1 MWGFAVGIVIVS
13 IGYSSTLSVGQKVM
27 TEVIP
32 LELTLNKK
40 KTNPNGINEEGRSV
54 IKDIYL
60 YF

>member
-1 MWGFAVGIVIVS
+1 
-13 IGYSSTLSVGQKVM
+13 M

-40 KTNPNGINEEGRSV
+40 KKNPNGINEEGRSV

>member
-1 MWGFAVGIVIVS
+1 
-13 IGYSSTLSVGQKVM
+13 M